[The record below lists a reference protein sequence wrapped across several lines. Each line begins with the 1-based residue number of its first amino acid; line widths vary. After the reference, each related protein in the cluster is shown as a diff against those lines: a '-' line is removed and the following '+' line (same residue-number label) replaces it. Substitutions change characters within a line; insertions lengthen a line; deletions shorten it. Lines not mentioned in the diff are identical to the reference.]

1 MRLSVP
7 VFIESIVPVL
17 LREIM
22 KESLA
27 DALYQFSAKVNFVNG
42 KFPPKNKVP
51 KELPSLYEIE
61 LTPAVPEFKLKLIL
75 FGFILIRNYFLD
87 TKIGLT
93 LIVKLFELTNDY

>member
-1 MRLSVP
+1 MV
-7 VFIESIVPVL
+7 
-17 LREIM
+17 REII

-27 DALYQFSAKVNFVNG
+27 DALSQFSAKVNFVNV

-51 KELPSLYEIE
+51 YDLPSYYVIE

-87 TKIGLT
+87 TNIGLT